1 MPPLDGD
8 EAEVKEGKEFKILT
22 SNKRLTRL
30 PVLLAEIKTG
40 NNTKKL
46 KNEVRQIYPLYQHNK
61 RVHIGDNKIMITIG
75 PKTFYFDLPKDV
87 DKNLKYEIDFT
98 FYIDFR

>member
-40 NNTKKL
+40 NNT
-46 KNEVRQIYPLYQHNK
+46 
-61 RVHIGDNKIMITIG
+61 
-75 PKTFYFDLPKDV
+75 
-87 DKNLKYEIDFT
+87 
-98 FYIDFR
+98 